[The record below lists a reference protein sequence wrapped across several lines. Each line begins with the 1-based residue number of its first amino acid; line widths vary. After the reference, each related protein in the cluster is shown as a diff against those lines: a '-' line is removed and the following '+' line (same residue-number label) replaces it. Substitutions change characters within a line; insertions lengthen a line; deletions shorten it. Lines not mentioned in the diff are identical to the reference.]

1 MGLIVRCPRCK
12 LTYHSSAE
20 HFCVIQESR
29 IPDQDSLQDI
39 ACGFAVGLLIATALA
54 IVVANYLQR

>member
-1 MGLIVRCPRCK
+1 MGLIVRCRHCQ
-12 LTYHSSAE
+12 LTHPSGAKHS
-20 HFCVIQESR
+20 CVDESR
-29 IPDQDSLQDI
+29 IPDQDSLLDI